1 MLDSGLPAQRIQV
14 LALDPNTPAAQ
25 QLQQQGHSI
34 VEGDLDNPD
43 SLHAVLRGVG
53 AVYIHALANDAGG
66 SFVSFLL
73 HSCNCQE
80 EFRGAFQPAQC
91 RVPFSLAR

>member
-1 MLDSGLPAQRIQV
+1 MLESGLPAHRIHV

-43 SLHAVLRGVG
+43 SLPAVLRGVG

-66 SFVSFLL
+66 GFASFFWQPC
-73 HSCNCQE
+73 HCQKK
-80 EFRGAFQPAQC
+80 
-91 RVPFSLAR
+91 